1 MDVQEASA
9 EKGADGHEAV
19 LRAVDAG
26 YRARDYRSFEF
37 VNCEVRRGEVHALL
51 TCRGVDARDFLLA
64 AAGYVTPTE
73 GAVEPVEGDG
83 RRRPLRDVVRCGFIE
98 GVNDVAPSM
107 SVERALACELALAG
121 RPHAVADVLDLA
133 SKFLLATH
141 VDMRVGSIDP
151 ASRARLG
158 AALACAWEPD
168 VVAVDLASAALPPA
182 EGRRTV
188 EVLRAYAQGHGTAFL
203 VATASPE
210 LASAADAVTAM
221 DMDARDLLVAF
232 SEGIA

>member
-83 RRRPLRDVVRCGFIE
+83 RRCLLRDVVRCGFIE

-133 SKFLLATH
+133 SEFLLATH

-151 ASRARLG
+151 ASRARL
-158 AALACAWEPD
+158 
-168 VVAVDLASAALPPA
+168 VDLASAALPPA